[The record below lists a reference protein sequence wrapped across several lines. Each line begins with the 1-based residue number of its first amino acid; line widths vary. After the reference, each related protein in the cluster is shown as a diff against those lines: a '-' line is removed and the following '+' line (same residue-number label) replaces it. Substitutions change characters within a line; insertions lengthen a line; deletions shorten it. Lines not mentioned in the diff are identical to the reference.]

1 MAPAAKKVIFWVLAA
16 VLIAEAGHLAWQ
28 FATTPA
34 A

>member
-1 MAPAAKKVIFWVLAA
+1 MELGLAEIGLVLAV
-16 VLIAEAGHLAWQ
+16 VLIAEPGHLAWQ